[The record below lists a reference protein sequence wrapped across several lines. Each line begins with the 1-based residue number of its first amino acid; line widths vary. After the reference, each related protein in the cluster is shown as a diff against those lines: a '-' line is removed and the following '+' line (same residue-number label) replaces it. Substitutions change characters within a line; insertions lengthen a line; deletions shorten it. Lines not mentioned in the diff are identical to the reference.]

1 MERMVKRMEGKIKLT
16 GLWKQKD
23 KNGQTFLSGSLSPI
37 SKVLVMPNT
46 FKKTEKDPDYFFY
59 LGANEK
65 KDWKAPATVSNDL

>member
-1 MERMVKRMEGKIKLT
+1 MEGKIKLT

-46 FKKTEKDPDYFFY
+46 FKKADKDPDYFFY

-65 KDWKAPATVSNDL
+65 KEGKALAVPSNDL

>member
-1 MERMVKRMEGKIKLT
+1 MEGKVKLT

-46 FKKTEKDPDYFFY
+46 FKKSDKEPDYFFY

-65 KDWKAPATVSNDL
+65 KEGKAPISVSNDL